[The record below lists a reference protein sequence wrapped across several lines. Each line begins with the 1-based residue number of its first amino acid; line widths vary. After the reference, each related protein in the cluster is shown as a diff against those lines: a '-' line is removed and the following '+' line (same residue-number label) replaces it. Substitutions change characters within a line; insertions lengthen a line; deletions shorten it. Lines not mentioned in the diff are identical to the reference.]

1 MKMVE
6 FHRPDGERLN
16 IEIIKYQAGDLSRNA
31 TPDRLRHNFHSI
43 FFVLGGE
50 SRQEVDFQD
59 YQLLKNQVMLIP
71 QGAIHWEKEM
81 KSLQGYTVL
90 FKDDFFSIH
99 QQQLLYG
106 LLRYA
111 IAQRKLL
118 ISLDEE
124 YAEVIELYFSLLMK
138 EQAAFENQNQT
149 FILQNLMLALLNSLE
164 GLVQSLPENNSF
176 LSYRRPFQRFM
187 ELVDNSFTQQNKLDY
202 YAAEL
207 NMTKRKLNDTVKRI
221 TGQTAANFIINRIM
235 LEAKRELC
243 FNEKTIKEI
252 AFTLGYESQYYF
264 SRVFK
269 NRTGESP
276 EQFRK
281 TYAQ

>member
-1 MKMVE
+1 MVE

-31 TPDRLRHNFHSI
+31 TPDRHRHNFHSI